1 MDYGE
6 KHNLRYVYIF
16 FSEDVNESVQQPEL
30 GDIFNALLLRRA
42 TLVPFGN
49 KEEHVSV

>member
-1 MDYGE
+1 MKSITCDT
-6 KHNLRYVYIF
+6 YIFF